1 MYKNFSGHIIIF
13 FCVANI
19 CIWGGGGLFFCVA
32 NIWIFGGG
40 VHSLPI
46 SLTEVDQR
54 DCSVQASIPK
64 VVGSNPTVTRH
75 VFLARPVWIYTQ
87 SNTTNIIYVFQ
98 IHFLMS

>member
-1 MYKNFSGHIIIF
+1 MGGG
-13 FCVANI
+13 
-19 CIWGGGGLFFCVA
+19 GGGGLFFCVA
-32 NIWIFGGG
+32 NIWILGGG

-64 VVGSNPTVTRH
+64 VVGSNPTVARH
-75 VFLARPVWIYTQ
+75 VFQARPVWIYTQ

>member
-1 MYKNFSGHIIIF
+1 MDM
-13 FCVANI
+13 
-19 CIWGGGGLFFCVA
+19 GGGGCLFFCVV
-32 NIWIFGGG
+32 NIWIWGGG

-64 VVGSNPTVTRH
+64 VVGSYPKRSGM
-75 VFLARPVWIYTQ
+75 FFKLARCGYTLRVTPQ
-87 SNTTNIIYVFQ
+87 ISYNNFSENTVVFQ